1 MAGVVFGL
9 SLMIVLYLL
18 LILGALVFL
27 PWASEQER
35 SDRRAVGVVQE
46 EVRQAQQQVQ
56 TVVRDAQ
63 GQMLGMLIEAR
74 LRDRSGR

>member
-1 MAGVVFGL
+1 MAGVMFGL

-18 LILGALVFL
+18 LILVALVFL

-35 SDRRAVGVVQE
+35 NDQRAVGVVQE

-63 GQMLGMLIEAR
+63 GQMLGLLIEAR
-74 LRDRSGR
+74 LRDRSDR